1 MSRIGNKH
9 IDLPAG
15 VTVSEDNGFAIVKG
29 PKGELKVKLNK
40 GIQMNVEGTVVSFK
54 RENETKQ
61 VKQNHG
67 TVRANVHNAVV
78 GVSEG
83 YKKTLEMRGI
93 GYKAQMKGQAVEI
106 WAGYSHTVVINPEE
120 GVKITLPNATD
131 IEVEG
136 IDKQKVGQTAAL
148 IREVRPPEPY
158 LGKGIRYKDEVVI
171 TKEGKRAGAGNFW
184 HCRNTKT
191 LSLSF

>member
-1 MSRIGNKH
+1 MSRIGRLP
-9 IDLPAG
+9 ITVPAG
-15 VTVSEDNGFAIVKG
+15 VKVDINGSEVTVKG
-29 PKGELKVKLNK
+29 PKGEMKRLFSPIITIEQEGNEITVKRSSDEASVRAL
-40 GIQMNVEGTVVSFK
+40 
-54 RENETKQ
+54 
-61 VKQNHG
+61 HG
-67 TVRANVHNAVV
+67 TTRALLHNMVV

-171 TKEGKRAGAGNFW
+171 TKEGKRAGAG
-184 HCRNTKT
+184 K
-191 LSLSF
+191 